1 MILSRQTVSSNRKG
15 VSTMIPYYKLST
27 ITKMTLGFVLAISV
41 LLWCGGC
48 NLITFFLGG
57 GGNPGDVQ
65 IIFTGP
71 TGGDRFYNARVV
83 RDFTQNVADGIAHS
97 CRPGDE
103 TIMETGDMVR
113 QLRALAQDID
123 DAIDLFIDTPQGNDR
138 VINAVNAAA
147 KPGRLGWYKMLS
159 CGGSPPEVPRV
170 PGYYETFWDIAS

>member
-1 MILSRQTVSSNRKG
+1 
-15 VSTMIPYYKLST
+15 MIPYCRISLA
-27 ITKMTLGFVLAISV
+27 KMTLSFVLATTV
-41 LLWCGGC
+41 LLGVTGC
-48 NLITFFLGG
+48 YG
-57 GGNPGDVQ
+57 P
-65 IIFTGP
+65 IIINFTGP

-83 RDFTQNVADGIAHS
+83 RDFTLNVADGIEAS

-113 QLRALAQDID
+113 QLRALAQNID
-123 DAIDLFIDTPQGNDR
+123 DAIDLFIDTPEGNAR

-159 CGGSPPEVPRV
+159 CGGIPPEVPRV